1 MMDNHFSDQE
11 LPETSYE
18 FSNLNQNN
26 IIISYGPKNGF
37 LWRGEAFDKQQNLI
51 ECLNNVFTYG
61 FTQQDEQSALANL
74 PYIKRYP
81 DFICA
86 SNTYCNNG
94 EFTGLE
100 QEQLSAGTYGYIY
113 LIDTSKKN
121 IQSIPLCEENL
132 LNSNFV
138 AGYTEEINEGPDYA
152 IISKVDP
159 KCIIGAMP
167 SAFVAF
173 ALGISEKSF
182 IKNPAYKE
190 IFCCEKIKEVIGGE
204 FSLIVP
210 ERLRLSPD
218 LPVSEVYQRYLQAE
232 ESSNQQ
238 TSLGASSS
246 QNRKSVIFFQS
257 GSGTDKVPLFSETCK
272 SPRP

>member
-1 MMDNHFSDQE
+1 MDNHFSDQE

-61 FTQQDEQSALANL
+61 FTQQDEQSVLANL

-159 KCIIGAMP
+159 KCIIGAMS

-173 ALGISEKSF
+173 ALGINEKSF
-182 IKNPAYKE
+182 IMNPAYKE
-190 IFCCEKIKEVIGGE
+190 IFYCEKIKGIIGGE
-204 FSLIVP
+204 FSLIAP
-210 ERLRLSPD
+210 ERLRNSD
-218 LPVSEVYQRYLQAE
+218 LPVSEVYKTYEMATQPCSSSTAANANVVSATFFQGQPQLP
-232 ESSNQQ
+232 ESPS
-238 TSLGASSS
+238 ASSEYNS
-246 QNRKSVIFFQS
+246 YQCR
-257 GSGTDKVPLFSETCK
+257 
-272 SPRP
+272 R